1 MTKARLVRWF
11 RFGIL
16 FLGILLVA
24 AAPRAAE
31 PSKDAEKGKPNRLAK
46 ESSPYLLQHAHNP
59 VDWYPWGQEAFEKA
73 KKEKKIVF
81 LSIGYSS
88 CHWCH
93 VMEKDSFENKEVA
106 DYLNKHFVCIKVDR
120 EERPDVDDIYMTA
133 LHVMDTR
140 GGWPLSMFLTPDG
153 KPIVGGTFWPRE
165 DREIDKEK
173 VNGFKTILKKIQ
185 EVWDQQ
191 PKEVAEQAD
200 YFAKKTSESLEMALR
215 GSAIVGL
222 DRSLANG
229 AALSIS
235 DTVDPVHGGIGN
247 KGRRHQGTKFPQPTA
262 IGLLLDHAV
271 REKDDDLRK
280 LVLLTLDKMALGGI
294 YDQIGGGFHRYST
307 ERTWTVPHFEKML
320 YDNAQLVEL
329 YADAYRLTKNPLYAR
344 IIRETL
350 VFIHREMTSPSG
362 GFYSAL
368 DADSNGQEGEFYV
381 WTPEEIDKALGDKA
395 DVVLLRAVYGVTGA
409 PNFEERCYI
418 LKLSRPLEEI
428 AKEQK
433 LTKEELDKKLAAL
446 KVKML
451 EYRGKRPRPFLDTK
465 ILTAWNGQ
473 MIAGLAKA
481 GEVLKEPEY
490 IATAARAAD
499 FILKN
504 CRTPDGRL
512 LRTCSIKPDGKP
524 EAKLNAYLD
533 DYAFFIHG
541 LLNLHEATGEKR
553 WLDEA
558 KALADLVVK
567 WHGDSERG
575 GYFYTSSDHE
585 KLFARPKE
593 YYDGAQPSANG
604 FMARNLVRLSLKL
617 KDDGYRKL
625 AEKAF
630 RQFAGILRS
639 NPSSAPGLCFALQ
652 MYLDG
657 KVETPPKKELGKDT
671 PRIPK
676 TEEVVKMTVSR
687 EKPANG
693 KQVVT
698 IRLSIEKP
706 WHIYANPTGNPKV
719 FGQTTVTLRVNGKA
733 VDADIEYPEGEMEI
747 DKDTGNYLIYQKEA
761 VIKATI
767 AKPVAADVPID
778 VTVKVQACTS
788 GVNGRCLMPTDLKTT
803 VK

>member
-1 MTKARLVRWF
+1 MTKARLLPWI

-16 FLGILLVA
+16 FSGILLFA
-24 AAPRAAE
+24 RSPRADE
-31 PSKDAEKGKPNRLAK
+31 PSKKEAEKGKPNRLAK

-59 VDWYPWGQEAFEKA
+59 VDWYPWGSDAFEKA
-73 KKEKKIVF
+73 KKDKKIIF

-133 LHVMDTR
+133 LHVMETR

-165 DREIDKEK
+165 DREIDGEK
-173 VNGFKTILKKIQ
+173 VSGFKTILKKIQ
-185 EVWDQQ
+185 AVWEKE
-191 PKEVAEQAD
+191 PKGVAEQAD
-200 YFAKKTSESLEMALR
+200 YFAQKTSESLEMALR

-229 AALSIS
+229 AALSVS
-235 DTVDPVHGGIGN
+235 DNIDPVHGGIGN
-247 KGRRHQGTKFPQPTA
+247 KSRRHHGTKFPMPTT

-271 REKDDDLRK
+271 REKDDELRK

-329 YADAYRLTKNPLYAR
+329 YADAYRLTNNPLYAR

-350 VFIHREMTSPSG
+350 VFIRREMTSPAG

-381 WTPEEIDKALGDKA
+381 WTAEEIDKALGDKA
-395 DVVLLRAVYGVTGA
+395 DVALLRAVYGVTGT
-409 PNFEERCYI
+409 PNFEEKFYI
-418 LKLSRPLEEI
+418 LKLSRPLDEV
-428 AKEQK
+428 ATEQK
-433 LTKEELDKKLAAL
+433 LTKDELDKKLAAI

-481 GEVLKEPEY
+481 GEVLKEPEF

-504 CRTPDGRL
+504 NRTPDGRL
-512 LRTCSIKPDGKP
+512 LRTCTVKADGKV

-541 LLNLHEATGEKR
+541 LLSLHDASGEKR

-558 KALADLVVK
+558 KKLADLVVK
-567 WHGDSERG
+567 WHGDTERG

-604 FMARNLVRLSLKL
+604 IMARNLVRLSVKF

-639 NPSSAPGLCFALQ
+639 NPSSAPGLCYALQ
-652 MYLDG
+652 LYLDG
-657 KVETPPKKELGKDT
+657 KVETPPKKELGKESS
-671 PRIPK
+671 RIPK
-676 TEEVVKMTVSR
+676 TDEIVKLAASR
-687 EKPANG
+687 EKAANG
-693 KQVVT
+693 KLVVT

-706 WHIYANPTGNPKV
+706 WHLYANPTGNPIV
-719 FGQTTVTLRVNGKA
+719 TGQTTVTLRVNGKA
-733 VDADIEYPEGEMEI
+733 VRSGHRISRRKP
-747 DKDTGNYLIYQKEA
+747 GN
-761 VIKATI
+761 
-767 AKPVAADVPID
+767 
-778 VTVKVQACTS
+778 
-788 GVNGRCLMPTDLKTT
+788 R
-803 VK
+803 